1 MRLSCR
7 LQQPASGRIRGCNK
21 GILLVDALHAWWE
34 QQLELCGGKAG
45 ECLAQLNAACPTQ
58 QDGWPDAGVWLAGAW
73 QVESREALVDAM
85 LWLAAQGERQRWDID
100 AAALKS
106 MSVAQRRQWT
116 QNNPADDAPFAAL
129 LPDWVAAGE
138 QLEWAAWDWL
148 RLAELAWAGA
158 CCGYL
163 EEAEADHFAAHAVDL
178 LQTRYAGWHEVLSA
192 YLRGFSLFN
201 GIDCRIEDAAAD
213 AEPAALPETF
223 RNPWQARRLWQQRL
237 VALSDVAIRESSRA
251 ALRAYRSTT
260 QHWVQA
266 IAGVRDPEL
275 MLRQREPLAPVSKA
289 HRMEAARYLEEV
301 LDMHADESAD
311 VLARYWLPAE
321 AHHLNQMAADA
332 AHGIHAPSHTA
343 FGRPS
348 RAARVQRGWLKQASR
363 HAATIHM
370 AEKFAFYLQTAVDSR
385 LFDADTLVVQ
395 GESLKSCLCHF
406 YATPTRLLEA
416 WLTWERCMAEP
427 EQVSL
432 TADVAWHL
440 NDPGSVFHWLDW
452 HPGAWREPVERPSLR
467 HFTAMALVGPL
478 NSAAWSQ
485 PQPESLRERESIRAW
500 VEGHYQLLGADE
512 LRGFIDY
519 VLEAGDRQEY
529 QINYAPYTL
538 NRERLDAE
546 IAISQTGESSAEERN
561 HLLRLERVR
570 DNQDDCN
577 ERDMAAWD
585 IAQAVDLA
593 IAGRELG
600 WLEAAQLADILE
612 RAYALAAD
620 HYAGWQAYAEGM
632 YAGFSFFMGETDER
646 EDFLAGLRHALVAW
660 RCGAP
665 VLAGA
670 WASLDF
676 PGSKPRHFA
685 PLHIDTLPGDRRT
698 LH

>member
-1 MRLSCR
+1 MCLSCR
-7 LQQPASGRIRGCNK
+7 PFWRALGCIRGCSK
-21 GILLVDALHAWWE
+21 GNLLVDALHAWWE
-34 QQLELCGGKAG
+34 QQLELCGGGIGSHLLSAG
-45 ECLAQLNAACPTQ
+45 ANERLARLGIASPRE
-58 QDGWPDAGVWLAGAW
+58 GSWPDAGQWLAQAW
-73 QVESREALVDAM
+73 QIESRDTLIDAM

-100 AAALKS
+100 AAELKA
-106 MSVAQRRQWT
+106 MTVARRHQWVQET
-116 QNNPADDAPFAAL
+116 PADDAPFAAL
-129 LPDWVAAGE
+129 LPGWVATGE
-138 QLEWAAWDWL
+138 PLEWAAWDWL

-158 CCGYL
+158 CGGYL
-163 EEAEADHFAAHAVDL
+163 SDTEADHFAAHAAEL
-178 LQTRYAGWHEVLSA
+178 LQTRYAGWSEVLSA

-201 GIDCRIEDAAAD
+201 GVDYRAECPAEATEHPWRDA
-213 AEPAALPETF
+213 
-223 RNPWQARRLWQQRL
+223 NPWQERL
-237 VALSDVAIRESSRA
+237 VGLSEPAMREASRV
-251 ALRAYRSTT
+251 ALRAYRRTP
-260 QHWVQA
+260 QHWLQA
-266 IAGVRDPEL
+266 IAGIREPEL
-275 MLRQREPLAPVSKA
+275 MLRQREPLAPVPEA
-289 HRMEAARYLEEV
+289 RRMEAARYLEDV
-301 LDMHADESAD
+301 LDMHADEGAE

-332 AHGIHAPSHTA
+332 AHGIHVPSQTV

-348 RAARVQRGWLKQASR
+348 REALVQRGWLKQAGR

-370 AEKFAFYLQTAVDSR
+370 AEKFAFYWQTAMDSR
-385 LFDADTLVVQ
+385 LFDEDSLLGQ
-395 GESLKSCLCHF
+395 GEALQSCLCHF

-416 WLTWERCMAEP
+416 WLAWERCLPEP
-427 EQVSL
+427 EQASL
-432 TADVAWHL
+432 TSDIAWHL
-440 NDPGSVFHWLDW
+440 KDPGSVFHWLDW
-452 HPGAWREPVERPSLR
+452 HPGEWREPAERPSLR

-485 PQPESLRERESIRAW
+485 PQPESAREREAIRGW

-512 LRGFIDY
+512 LRSFIDY
-519 VLEAGDRQEY
+519 MLEAGDRQEY

-546 IAISQTGESSAEERN
+546 IAILQTGESEADERN

-570 DNQDDCN
+570 DNEDDCN
-577 ERDMAAWD
+577 ELDMAAWD
-585 IAQAVDLA
+585 IAQTVDLA

-600 WLEAAQLADILE
+600 WLEPAQLARILE
-612 RAYALAAD
+612 RAYALAEK

-646 EDFLAGLRHALVAW
+646 ESFLAGLRHALVAW

-665 VLAGA
+665 VLTGA

-685 PLHIDTLPGDRRT
+685 PLHIDTLPGDMRT